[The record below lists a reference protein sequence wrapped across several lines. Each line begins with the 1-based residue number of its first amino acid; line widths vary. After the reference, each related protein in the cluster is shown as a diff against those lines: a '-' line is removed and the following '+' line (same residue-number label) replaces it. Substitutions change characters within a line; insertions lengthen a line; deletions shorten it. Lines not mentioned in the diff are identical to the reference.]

1 MSKKQ
6 RKLKAELCLVTAE
19 NIVSACVTKAA
30 SVHPAWGS
38 KAEQWLMD
46 G

>member
-6 RKLKAELCLVTAE
+6 RKLKAELRLVTGE
-19 NIVSACVTKAA
+19 NIVSACVTKPA

-38 KAEQWLMD
+38 KAEQWLIY